1 VPVRRSSRSDPE
13 LNLPVSD
20 PFAEQASDRGFSSRR
35 GGGSAAP
42 SKAVGDDYL
51 PGRDHASEADAEPE
65 VRSRT
70 TVSRPVYKV
79 RRYDT
84 LRTIARDSL
93 GDSRRADEVLELNR
107 DIIDDPGHLIV
118 GQILELPED
127 ARVVRARSRP

>member
-1 VPVRRSSRSDPE
+1 MTIFLIAATETSD
-13 LNLPVSD
+13 
-20 PFAEQASDRGFSSRR
+20 AGA
-35 GGGSAAP
+35 
-42 SKAVGDDYL
+42 DD
-51 PGRDHASEADAEPE
+51 EPE
-65 VRSRT
+65 VRSRS

-84 LRTIARDSL
+84 LRTIARDTL

-127 ARVVRARSRP
+127 ARVVRAEPVIANRAQTNV